1 MEFSLN
7 ANFIWEEPNDQ
18 FLHHDLIKLPNGNY
32 MGIVE
37 TSQLGPIPIG
47 NWTSDYID
55 LGCDANGVSVE
66 FPWVGDKLVEW
77 DKDTKEIVW
86 TWSVFDHFSMYIM
99 YIVWG
104 VHMV

>member
-1 MEFSLN
+1 
-7 ANFIWEEPNDQ
+7 
-18 FLHHDLIKLPNGNY
+18 

-55 LGCDANGVSVE
+55 LGFDANGVTVE

-86 TWSVFDHFSMYIM
+86 TWSVFDHFSMDDLTILE
-99 YIVWG
+99 
-104 VHMV
+104 VHGYLHQLGFKNTIGRMLML